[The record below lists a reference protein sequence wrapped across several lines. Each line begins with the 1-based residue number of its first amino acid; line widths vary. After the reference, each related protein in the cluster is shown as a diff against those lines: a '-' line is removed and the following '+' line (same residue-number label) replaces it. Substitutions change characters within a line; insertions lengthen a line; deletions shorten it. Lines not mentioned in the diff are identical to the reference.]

1 MDTQK
6 IKDLFIQHVEK
17 IVLGVF
23 VLFSLLLVYQALKI
37 ESFEKQPEKLRTDAN
52 NVAQQVDVNHNEE
65 IIPLRKPKEDILART
80 NAAQTPVDPSVY
92 AIKEPWVRRS
102 NDIEFKR
109 QDPTI
114 FPPTDLI
121 AKGVVRSLAIRSN
134 EPEYALLEKDYAE
147 FLLPEDQGRRP
158 RGGGRG
164 ARGNAM
170 RGEFGVDYDM
180 GVSDMVDIARGRG
193 ERGPNAE
200 VIEQPNW
207 FAEPEIKESLY
218 SPPPNLTD
226 FRDARV
232 EQYPVPQIARFVAGV
247 AVLPH
252 GKIYQAYR
260 KALEVE
266 SADYRPMDRDTPKYW
281 NFQVQRADV
290 TNKSVDQLTERDW
303 VDRRDRAF
311 HTKLAALYWAGV
323 APELVPVDYRDSLI
337 TTWIP
342 PVLMDEYAS
351 FTMHPKIP
359 TLTQMEIEEIEN
371 TEELRVTDPNSIFAQ
386 DGTITGVNIAGP
398 EFSMADPIDNE
409 YGGRMGGGYQTENR
423 SMYGYTGIETQPAE
437 YKLVRFYDM
446 AIGNDPQA
454 PKMGRKYVYR
464 VRISVNDPNFPSDP
478 VLQPKTSSLAPD
490 VYSRVSELIA
500 KAEKIFQEKTSKR
513 ERFDPS
519 TIREFER
526 WSDWS
531 EPSNPVHLPT
541 GNGYLAGPVS
551 GADTAMLTFQDRTVP
566 YEKKPATA
574 KMVVTTYEPSVQTKV
589 SLEID
594 VFEGSVL
601 SAEKVKEESDRPSV
615 ATEGEGEKGVVVI
628 DPFTLAAHS
637 LDSVSIKSRNTVVGI
652 DGGRPL
658 QIVEDED
665 IMTQP
670 GLILIA
676 DEDGKLRL
684 SQELD
689 DLQQYHAHS
698 YTVQKESHAD
708 TNP

>member
-17 IVLGVF
+17 AVLAVF

-65 IIPLRKPKEDILART
+65 IIPLREPKEDILART
-80 NAAQTPVDPSVY
+80 NAAQTPVDPSIYV
-92 AIKEPWVRRS
+92 IKEPWQRLSV
-102 NDIEFKR
+102 DTEFKR
-109 QDPTI
+109 KDPTI

-121 AKGVVRSLAIRSN
+121 AKGVVRSLAIRSTD
-134 EPEYALLEKDYAE
+134 PQYPLLDKE
-147 FLLPEDQGRRP
+147 FAKYLIPEDQGRRP
-158 RGGGRG
+158 RGGARSGRG
-164 ARGNAM
+164 NPM
-170 RGEFGVDYDM
+170 RGDYVDDYEM
-180 GVSDMVDIARGRG
+180 GSTDMVDRARGRG
-193 ERGPNAE
+193 DRGPNA
-200 VIEQPNW
+200 VVVEQPNW
-207 FAEPEIKESLY
+207 FAEPEINESLY

-226 FRDARV
+226 FRDSRV

-252 GKIYQAYR
+252 GKIYQSYR

-266 SADYRPMDRDTPKYW
+266 SADYRPNDRDTPKYW

-303 VDRRDRAF
+303 VDRRDRAY
-311 HTKLAALYWAGV
+311 HTKLAALYWAGF
-323 APELVPVDYRDSLI
+323 APELVPVDYRDSMI

-359 TLTQMEIEEIEN
+359 TLTQMEIDEIEN
-371 TEELRVTDPNSIFAQ
+371 TEELRITDPNSIFAQ
-386 DGTITGVNIAGP
+386 DGTITGVDIAGP
-398 EFSMADPIDNE
+398 EFSMADSLDNE
-409 YGGRMGGGYQTENR
+409 YGGRMGSGYDTTSR
-423 SMYGYTGIETQPAE
+423 SMYGYTGIETRPAE

-478 VLQPKTSSLAPD
+478 MLQPKTSSLAPD
-490 VYSRVSELIA
+490 VYGRVSELIA
-500 KAEKIFQEKTSKR
+500 KAERIFQEKTAKR

-526 WSDWS
+526 WSEWS
-531 EPSNPVHLPT
+531 EPSNPVQLPT
-541 GNGYLAGPVS
+541 GNGYLVGPVS
-551 GADTAMLTFQDRTVP
+551 GAETTTLSFQNRSVP

-574 KMVVTTYEPSVQTKV
+574 KMVVTAYDPSVQTKV

-594 VFEGSVL
+594 VAEGSVL
-601 SAEKVKEESDRPSV
+601 SAEKVKIESDKPTV
-615 ATEGEGEKGVVVI
+615 TETEGEKGVVVI

-637 LDSVSIKSRNTVVGI
+637 LDSAKIKSRNTVVGI
-652 DGGRPL
+652 EGGQRL
-658 QIVEDED
+658 QIVEEDE
-665 IMTQP
+665 MTQP
-670 GLILIA
+670 GLILVA

-684 SQELD
+684 GQELD
-689 DLQQYHAHS
+689 DLQSYRAHS
-698 YTVQKESHAD
+698 FAVQKESHVES
-708 TNP
+708 N